1 MIYFVLCIVPNYV
14 WCFSSNK
21 ILIINDQTILFLISP
36 IRTSNHI
43 ITFCIIIDNRNILRT
58 DETSWWKVSKK
69 QIVKKGA
76 KTEKIK
82 EEEEEDFYATSSSC
96 LSKKDIF
103 SPSFNDLSV
112 TLLQSRSSSRCGLVA
127 LINAI
132 QKLWWKRRV
141 DGGDRVGVKGRRVKN
156 KTQSKATSFQPCSN
170 KKI

>member
-1 MIYFVLCIVPNYV
+1 MFPLKQNFDYKR
-14 WCFSSNK
+14 SNNSFFNFTNQNIK
-21 ILIINDQTILFLISP
+21 P
-36 IRTSNHI
+36 YNHI
-43 ITFCIIIDNRNILRT
+43 LHNYRQPKFTIRELSIIRPNVLRS

>member
-1 MIYFVLCIVPNYV
+1 MVKSFE
-14 WCFSSNK
+14 K
-21 ILIINDQTILFLISP
+21 A
-36 IRTSNHI
+36 
-43 ITFCIIIDNRNILRT
+43 NR
-58 DETSWWKVSKK
+58 
-69 QIVKKGA
+69 KKGA

-82 EEEEEDFYATSSSC
+82 EEEEDDFYATSSSC

-141 DGGDRVGVKGRRVKN
+141 DGGG
-156 KTQSKATSFQPCSN
+156 QSRGER
-170 KKI
+170 KKSEK